1 MQTMRVAIV
10 GAGPAGIY
18 AADILAK
25 SDVPVAIDVL
35 GTDIKRPPDM
45 GIEGQNFNEDYCI
58 LRHTAMDS
66 GGELRRIHLPMRR
79 AKQ

>member
-35 GTDIKRPPDM
+35 GTDIKRPLDM
-45 GIEGQNFNEDYCI
+45 CIEVPK
-58 LRHTAMDS
+58 
-66 GGELRRIHLPMRR
+66 LP
-79 AKQ
+79 